1 MTCATLDSPQ
11 LSCRCSAF
19 RAWTQPC
26 CASSARGSPRGC
38 QTSEQTGSTWQLQI
52 AISACWLRAS
62 FIIPQN
68 CTAVHNRHLDKL
80 QEPEKRKIRT
90 VLLYFCTLY
99 FCRCFFFM
107 NLHLY
112 IFPHRDGLGTL
123 VALVT
128 GTPKNV
134 GFAALP
140 FGSSCSI
147 GTWGQ

>member
-1 MTCATLDSPQ
+1 MRLLILLSSPVRVQPSVLGHNPVALRVRVYHPEDPKLPSKRVPPENYCKFQ
-11 LSCRCSAF
+11 LA
-19 RAWTQPC
+19 
-26 CASSARGSPRGC
+26 PR
-38 QTSEQTGSTWQLQI
+38 
-52 AISACWLRAS
+52 LRAS